1 MYKYRILLLFLGKVL
16 SRGGV
21 SCPQQKIF
29 SAWHGPCRVDLA
41 DKLGM
46 VLDWPAGK
54 RSFELGTV
62 VAGRDLHNKGAA
74 LAWVG
79 SVVPRSIDPRRIA
92 LTCLL
97 VCT

>member
-1 MYKYRILLLFLGKVL
+1 MLYKYRILLLFLGKVL

-29 SAWHGPCRVDLA
+29 SAWHSTCRVDLA

-54 RSFELGTV
+54 RSFELGMV
-62 VAGRDLHNKGAA
+62 VAGRDLG
-74 LAWVG
+74 
-79 SVVPRSIDPRRIA
+79 IA
-92 LTCLL
+92 VLRWGQLSPGL
-97 VCT
+97 